1 MRQAGIV
8 AACGL
13 VALKT
18 MVARLE
24 EDHRHARA
32 LAEALVQVPGL
43 QVNPGEVETNMV
55 FASVAGWGV
64 TSAEAVRVLKEE
76 GVRASGMAKPVI
88 RLVTHRMITAAD
100 LPQAVEAFQ
109 RAARRFL
116 SGRGRGS

>member
-1 MRQAGIV
+1 V

-32 LAEALVQVPGL
+32 LAEALVRVPGL
-43 QVNPGEVETNMV
+43 AVNPGEVETNMV
-55 FASVAGWGV
+55 FVNIAGWGA
-64 TSAEAVRVLKEE
+64 TSAEAVRALKEE
-76 GVRASGMAKPVI
+76 GVRASEMPGPVI

-100 LPQAVEAFQ
+100 IAPAVEAF
-109 RAARRFL
+109 RRTARRFL
-116 SGRGRGS
+116 GSRGEGP